1 MQLFDTV
8 ELLYE
13 DVSVYTPDGVS
24 WYDHFKSFFQFQS
37 WNDRTEKAWLFRF
50 GKHRLTI
57 VKEKP
62 DAIAEVHAEARQQS
76 NKNNKLDKAA

>member
-1 MQLFDTV
+1 MQLFNNV

-13 DVSVYTPDGVS
+13 DVSMYAPEGVN
-24 WYDHFKSFFQFQS
+24 WHDHFKSFFQFQS
-37 WNDRTEKAWLFRF
+37 WNDRTEKAWLFRM

-62 DAIAEVHAEARQQS
+62 DAIAKVLIKAQQQA
-76 NKNNKLDKAA
+76 DKTLIK

>member
-1 MQLFDTV
+1 MQLFNTV

-24 WYDHFKSFFQFQS
+24 WYDHFKIFFQFQS